1 MGQVTMRGSELGLA
15 WSEKGS
21 FVSGVCMVFIM
32 EEEILVRCF
41 LVYTCFQLTTHQFSK
56 KWVPFRWKVVCCKLV
71 TAIVKLI
78 YGWASPVH
86 LVLLGNLWLL
96 ECPLPQLTC
105 RPCFL
110 SCGISFSLSSFSA
123 IKHINV
129 LAMSGP
135 SPLIAS
141 PSICSYRLQYWTGNV
156 DVSVAT
162 LRSSTRWS
170 WLILRLCVS
179 LNQFWEKALL
189 AKICIVSPW
198 GTFVKSADTS

>member
-1 MGQVTMRGSELGLA
+1 
-15 WSEKGS
+15 
-21 FVSGVCMVFIM
+21 M

-135 SPLIAS
+135 SPLI
-141 PSICSYRLQYWTGNV
+141 
-156 DVSVAT
+156 
-162 LRSSTRWS
+162 
-170 WLILRLCVS
+170 
-179 LNQFWEKALL
+179 EKAVDRNWQSCLEVKKNSH
-189 AKICIVSPW
+189 KIPWPCFRFQCWMRSCSLGKREGRCVQTSPLPQEKIDFFLRE
-198 GTFVKSADTS
+198 GRHLYTG